1 MVVRVKDIMVSP
13 VVTIE
18 ENKTAKEAGERMKK
32 TRRGALIVTRKGKP
46 IGIVTD
52 SDLVRK
58 VVARDLKAS
67 SIKVKDIMSK
77 PLVTVRP
84 KEDILEATRKMKKS
98 NIKRLPVVEKG
109 KLVGVISLTDIAK
122 TSPEMLDLLEYRIKM
137 KETPFEIKEPKT
149 AGLCENCG
157 NYSENL
163 TYVNDR
169 WLCEEC
175 KDELEETEL

>member
-1 MVVRVKDIMVSP
+1 
-13 VVTIE
+13 
-18 ENKTAKEAGERMKK
+18 
-32 TRRGALIVTRKGKP
+32 
-46 IGIVTD
+46 
-52 SDLVRK
+52 
-58 VVARDLKAS
+58 
-67 SIKVKDIMSK
+67 
-77 PLVTVRP
+77 
-84 KEDILEATRKMKKS
+84 MKKS